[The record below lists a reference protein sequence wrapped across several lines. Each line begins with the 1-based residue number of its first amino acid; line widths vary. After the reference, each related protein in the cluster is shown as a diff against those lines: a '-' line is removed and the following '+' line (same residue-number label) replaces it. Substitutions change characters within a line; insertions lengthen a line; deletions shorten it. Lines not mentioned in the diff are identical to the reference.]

1 METMALPEHVR
12 PMLATAG
19 TLPRSE
25 DAWSFELKWDGVRA
39 ISYWD
44 GSTLRL
50 ESRNLRDIT
59 VSYPELQALGPA
71 LPEPIV
77 LDGEIVALDERGV
90 PSFQRLQERMHVA
103 DARMAV
109 RKAGE
114 VPVAYFLFDVLHRGD
129 RSLMPLPQA
138 ERRALLDELGLSG
151 PSWAT
156 PPAYPGEGTTMM
168 AVAEQRG
175 LEGVVAKR
183 LDCPYVPGQ
192 RSKAWIKVKVTARD
206 EFVVG
211 GWQPGEG
218 RREGE
223 IGSLLLGL
231 PADDGRLTF
240 VGAVGTGF
248 TEKELRRLR
257 DRFAPIRRE
266 TSPFTEPLPPQYR
279 RAQFVDPEAV
289 VDVEY
294 RERTTGGILRH
305 PSYKGERIDKGVQDV
320 NTDRAVDEERA

>member
-1 METMALPEHVR
+1 MEAMALPAHLR

-19 TLPRSE
+19 TLPFNE

-39 ISYWD
+39 IAYWD
-44 GSTLRL
+44 GSALRL

-59 VSYPELQALGPA
+59 VAYPELQALGPT
-71 LPEPIV
+71 LPGPIV
-77 LDGEIVALDERGV
+77 LDGEIVALDDEGR
-90 PSFQRLQERMHVA
+90 PSFQRLLERMHVA
-103 DARMAV
+103 DPRLAV

-114 VPVAYFLFDVLHRGD
+114 VPVAYFLFDVLHLGD
-129 RSLMPLPQA
+129 RSLLALPLS
-138 ERRALLDELGLSG
+138 ERRAVLEDLALAG

-156 PPAYPGEGTTMM
+156 PPAFPGEGTTTM
-168 AVAEQRG
+168 AVATKRD

-192 RSKAWIKVKVTARD
+192 RSKAWIKVKVTNRD

-218 RREGE
+218 RREGD

-231 PADDGRLTF
+231 PTEDGRLTF

-248 TEKELRRLR
+248 TGKELTRLR
-257 DRFAPIRRE
+257 GRLAPLQRE
-266 TSPFTEPLPPQYR
+266 ASPFTEPLLPQYR
-279 RAQFVDPEAV
+279 RARFVEPDAV
-289 VDVEY
+289 VDVDY

-320 NTDRAVDEERA
+320 NTDAVVVEED